1 MGMSMKMS
9 MSMQRW
15 RWSSLLLV
23 FAVVSPTLV
32 RGSPSAD
39 APPGAVAFARVCAAC
54 HGTNGEGDK
63 APPIVPLAYMED
75 QVTVVVRS
83 GQGEMPPIPKAALS
97 DEELSA
103 IVAYLNQLK
112 P

>member
-1 MGMSMKMS
+1 LPLIAAASPV
-9 MSMQRW
+9 
-15 RWSSLLLV
+15 LV
-23 FAVVSPTLV
+23 N
-32 RGSPSAD
+32 GSAGAD
-39 APPGAVAFARVCAAC
+39 APPAGAEPFARTCAAC
-54 HGTNGEGDK
+54 HGASGQGDK
-63 APPIVPLAYMED
+63 APPIVPLAYGED

-97 DEELSA
+97 DVELSA